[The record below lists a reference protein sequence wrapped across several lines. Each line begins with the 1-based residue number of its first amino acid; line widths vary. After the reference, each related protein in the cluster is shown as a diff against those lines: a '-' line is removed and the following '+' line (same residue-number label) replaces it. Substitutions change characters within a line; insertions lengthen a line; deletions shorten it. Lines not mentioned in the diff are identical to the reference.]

1 MLGLGGGAA
10 QRERNGAILAQLR
23 TQGFQAIARGLIAV
37 GRGRIGIHN
46 QIDFAAQIV
55 HHGQFLREHQQ
66 NIGRADAVGLGR
78 LLETVGEMLEMVN
91 GFVAEIAHQA
101 AGEARQAGDFRRVE
115 AGVELLDK
123 MQWVAVMGFHD
134 AAVFIHL
141 NLLAR

>member
-1 MLGLGGGAA
+1 
-10 QRERNGAILAQLR
+10 
-23 TQGFQAIARGLIAV
+23 
-37 GRGRIGIHN
+37 
-46 QIDFAAQIV
+46 
-55 HHGQFLREHQQ
+55 
-66 NIGRADAVGLGR
+66 
-78 LLETVGEMLEMVN
+78 MLEMVN